1 MRISDWS
8 SDVCSSDLLA
18 LRPARDALI
27 LTSSFMLHRI
37 DQRLVA
43 PEQMLDPVAVRGE
56 GLTAIK
62 AVDREI
68 ERVMRLPEIGR
79 HRIGIVEISEAR
91 RRPRRPRVEHILR
104 QGSEEHTSEHQSLM
118 RISSAVFCL
127 KK

>member
-56 GLTAIK
+56 GLPAIK
-62 AVDREI
+62 EVDREI
-68 ERVMRLPEIGR
+68 ERVMRLPATGR
-79 HRIGIVEISEAR
+79 HRIGIVEIREAR
-91 RRPRRPRVEHILR
+91 RRPPRPPVEPTLTPHR
-104 QGSEEHTSEHQSLM
+104 QTGG
-118 RISSAVFCL
+118 
-127 KK
+127 